1 MKQTDTIALRGSI
14 TDMRQHIAA
23 RQAAMHRVQLGVARW
38 RNAPAAD
45 TDAPP
50 LPASQTHWHAEAQ
63 CHFMRWLELGG
74 FAYAV
79 VGMRADADADR
90 DTDMHAAAGKLNT
103 PAMAHTPPDT
113 GTSNSSG
120 TSGTS
125 NNSGTGTVTMR
136 PATEAPVPEHCN
148 NCAA

>member
-74 FAYAV
+74 FAHAV
-79 VGMRADADADR
+79 VGMRADADA

-113 GTSNSSG
+113 GTSDS
-120 TSGTS
+120 SGTS
-125 NNSGTGTVTMR
+125 NNSGTGTTTMR